1 MRLFER
7 ALRRASL
14 PVAMS
19 RGYNPRP
26 QISLPAPLGV
36 GIRGENEVLDFELS
50 EWVRPEEVK
59 QRLSSHLPEGI
70 ELRSL
75 RTVPSKPDRQ
85 PRELSYRVPLLK
97 GHPVTPAAL
106 EQVLRAEELIVQRT
120 RKGNARPINVARFV
134 RDLRLENGSLHI
146 LLAVTDRG
154 TARPEEVLQAL
165 GCEGGRHYLESSIER
180 THVNLSSSL

>member
-59 QRLSSHLPEGI
+59 RTLSSHLPEGI

-85 PRELSYRVPLLK
+85 PRELSYRVPLHE

-106 EQVLRAEELIVQRT
+106 QQVRRAREAAPRAAPFAAAEAFYEAVHQARAE
-120 RKGNARPINVARFV
+120 VAL
-134 RDLRLENGSLHI
+134 D
-146 LLAVTDRG
+146 A
-154 TARPEEVLQAL
+154 
-165 GCEGGRHYLESSIER
+165 
-180 THVNLSSSL
+180 